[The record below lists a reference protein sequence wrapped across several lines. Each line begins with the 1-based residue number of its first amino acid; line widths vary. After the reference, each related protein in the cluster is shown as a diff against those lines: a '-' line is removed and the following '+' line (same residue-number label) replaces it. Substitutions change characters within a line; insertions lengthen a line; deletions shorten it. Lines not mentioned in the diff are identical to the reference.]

1 LRLREAP
8 LPLLLFLSALSC
20 RGGEN
25 GSDRSEPI
33 ILRVAHNGSTEHPHQ
48 IGFEAFKEILESDTD
63 GRVEV
68 QIFPAEQLGT
78 EEQASQM
85 VKVGTIAATAAG
97 AGGGLAPFVAEAELL
112 NFPFLF
118 RDLDH
123 FYRVVDGPT
132 GRRIGLRIEEAL
144 DGVMLGYWFSGVRN
158 AWNSKK
164 AVLVPDDFSGLK
176 IRVMSSPVLVET
188 FNALGAQATPMS
200 FGELYSGLQQGV
212 VDGAETDHI
221 DLLYEKFYEVTEH
234 VSYTN
239 HMFLAVGLVFS
250 RVQYDRLPPDIQTS
264 VLRAGRASVVAQRA
278 AMERVTATAFAAL
291 QEKGLQFHEV
301 DTRLFQE
308 RVQDVYRNNAE
319 RVGGMAVVR
328 QVLEQ

>member
-1 LRLREAP
+1 MHLHKASIIF
-8 LPLLLFLSALSC
+8 LLACTVFSC
-20 RGGEN
+20 EGKGGGGGAGEK
-25 GSDRSEPI
+25 I
-33 ILRVAHNGSTEHPHQ
+33 VLRVAHNGSVHHPHNV
-48 IGFEAFKEILESDTD
+48 GFEKFKEVLEAETQ

-78 EEQASQM
+78 EEEASQM

-97 AGGGLAPFVAEAELL
+97 AGGGLAPFVPEAELF

-123 FYRVVDGPT
+123 FYRVVDGPI
-132 GRRIGLRIEEAL
+132 GRRIGLAIEEAL
-144 DGVMLGYWFSGVRN
+144 DCVVLGYWFSGVRN
-158 AWNSKK
+158 VWNSKK
-164 AVLVPDDFSGLK
+164 PILVPGDFAGLK

-188 FNALGAQATPMS
+188 FNTLGAQATPMS

-239 HMFLAVGLVFS
+239 HLFLAVGLLFS
-250 RVQYDRLPPDIQTS
+250 RAQYDRLPADIQTA
-264 VLRAGRASVVAQRA
+264 VLKAGRASVVAQRQ
-278 AMERVTATAFAAL
+278 AMETVTATAL
-291 QEKGLQFHEV
+291 SELKDKGLQFHEV
-301 DTRLFQE
+301 DRKLFQDK
-308 RVQDVYRNNAE
+308 VQSVYANNADK
-319 RVGGMAVVR
+319 VGGLEVIQ
-328 QVLEQ
+328 QVLDQ

>member
-1 LRLREAP
+1 MHLRNGVAVF
-8 LPLLLFLSALSC
+8 LLAFVVLSC
-20 RGGEN
+20 GQRGGER
-25 GSDRSEPI
+25 GAGEPI
-33 ILRVAHNGSTEHPHQ
+33 ILRVAHNGSVEHPHNV
-48 IGFEAFKEILESDTD
+48 GFEKFKEVLEAETD

-68 QIFPAEQLGT
+68 QIFPGAQLGT

-97 AGGGLAPFVAEAELL
+97 AGGGLAPFVPEAELF

-123 FYRVVDGPT
+123 FYRVVDGPI
-132 GRRIGLRIEEAL
+132 GRRVGLATEEAL
-144 DGVMLGYWFSGVRN
+144 DCVMLGYWFSGVRN
-158 AWNSKK
+158 VWNSKRP
-164 AVLVPDDFSGLK
+164 VLVPDDFRGLK

-239 HMFLAVGLVFS
+239 HLFLAVGLIFS
-250 RVQYDRLPPDIQTS
+250 RVQYDRLPADVQTA
-264 VLRAGRASVVAQRA
+264 VLKAGRASVVAQRQ
-278 AMERVTATAFAAL
+278 AMETVTETAL
-291 QEKGLQFHEV
+291 RELKDRGLQFHEV
-301 DTRLFQE
+301 DQTLF
-308 RVQDVYRNNAE
+308 RDKVQSVYSNNAE
-319 RVGGMAVVR
+319 TVGGMAVIQ
-328 QVLEQ
+328 QVLDQ